1 MSFVRAE
8 VIKCSMYPTFRHLVN
23 YLASKIRTNYPN
35 TMVHVVF
42 YSYISRS
49 LKAAERRGR
58 GSDGILGLAK
68 IDENTKVPTQMDK
81 FWASSANKVH
91 LQKLFAGSVF
101 EMAKQSNFNIVFSG
115 TVVGEEPQP
124 CTAII
129 EHQEQNDIVPL
140 RSMIE
145 EADSRMILHINWSVT
160 FQKYKNFVVL
170 SNDTDVLVL
179 ILHYFKQFKHHG
191 IEKLWIRMGTG
202 ASKRLIPIHHLYQRM
217 PRPLVKVLLAAHF
230 GTGCDTLS
238 KLGTKLAALNTIPE
252 MYLEGFGIRVLDDI

>member
-1 MSFVRAE
+1 
-8 VIKCSMYPTFRHLVN
+8 
-23 YLASKIRTNYPN
+23 
-35 TMVHVVF
+35 
-42 YSYISRS
+42 
-49 LKAAERRGR
+49 
-58 GSDGILGLAK
+58 
-68 IDENTKVPTQMDK
+68 
-81 FWASSANKVH
+81 
-91 LQKLFAGSVF
+91 
-101 EMAKQSNFNIVFSG
+101 
-115 TVVGEEPQP
+115 
-124 CTAII
+124 
-129 EHQEQNDIVPL
+129 
-140 RSMIE
+140 MIE

-179 ILHYFKQFKHHG
+179 ILHYFKQFKLHG

-252 MYLEGFGIRVLDDI
+252 MYLKGFGTKELDDIQLAKCEEYLVKVYKHNTKCKTFDSLRALLYRDNDSIFDYLQPLIQSYRGIFQGGIS